1 MLAYYLTLCVAL
13 LVVGD
18 VVGNVDPH
26 QVGQVGLLLSR
37 VQHCVHWP
45 KQHSYEFL
53 KKKKSKFYFCL

>member
-37 VQHCVHWP
+37 VQHC
-45 KQHSYEFL
+45 YEFL
-53 KKKKSKFYFCL
+53 KKKKSNFYFSL